1 MDLRNRCRVYI
12 YGSMPELVIQ
22 PFKRKSFVQIIA
34 AKLIYVACNMK
45 RFSRPGIIAYVKMD
59 FQISYE
65 AVREFIG
72 IF

>member
-1 MDLRNRCRVYI
+1 
-12 YGSMPELVIQ
+12 
-22 PFKRKSFVQIIA
+22 
-34 AKLIYVACNMK
+34 MK